1 MPLLD
6 IRPTKTLT
14 ALIKLEESTAQTLEQ
29 YAAFIGVSADEVVS
43 KALDYVFEK
52 DREFQKH
59 IAEHTTAAVPS
70 TLRVQRKPGMR
81 TGQRM
86 GRKTK
91 RVNDVSAATHADTN
105 ANGKFEGST
114 ALHTVRN

>member
-14 ALIKLEESTAQTLEQ
+14 ASIKLEESTAQTLEQ

-52 DREFQKH
+52 DRDFQKH
-59 IAEHTTAAVPS
+59 VAENPTAVVPS
-70 TLRVQRKPGMR
+70 TLRVQRKPGVR
-81 TGQRM
+81 IGQRNV
-86 GRKTK
+86 RKTK
-91 RVNDVSAATHADTN
+91 RSNDVSSDVHG
-105 ANGKFEGST
+105 NGKFEGST
-114 ALHTVRN
+114 TSVAVRS